1 MANPNTPF
9 GLMPVRHYFGGLVRE
24 NQYTIADGYSTALY
38 MGDPVLVT
46 GTGKN
51 IGIATAG
58 SSGIVTGVFAG
69 CKFIDTAGETWFRKS
84 WPASQAI
91 KSGTTAIA
99 YVYDD
104 PFILY
109 AIQSGATGIAAVDV
123 RLLTDLVSGT
133 GDAATGR
140 SGWSCA
146 GLAGSENQ
154 LKIMEVPDDYVHSGG
169 VVNAYGAYAVAYVL
183 LGKPELVATAPV
195 EE

>member
-9 GLMPVRHYFGGLVRE
+9 GLMPVRHYMGGVIRQNE
-24 NQYTIADGYSTALY
+24 YTIADAYSTSLF

-69 CKFIDTAGETWFRKS
+69 CKYVNAAGDTIFGKY
-84 WPASQAI
+84 WPASTAL
-91 KSGTTAIA
+91 KSGTVATAL
-99 YVYDD
+99 VYDD

-109 AIQSGATGIAAVDV
+109 AVQFDATGFVAAGV
-123 RLLTDLVSGT
+123 RQLADLVSGA

-140 SGWSCA
+140 SGWYA
-146 GLAGSENQ
+146 AYAAGSENQ
-154 LKIMEVPDDYVHSGG
+154 LKLMDLADQWVHSAGL
-169 VVNAYGAYAVAYVL
+169 VNAYGAYAVGLVM
-183 LGKPELVATAPV
+183 LGKPELVASAPV

>member
-9 GLMPVRHYFGGLVRE
+9 GLVPVRHYFGGVVRTNE
-24 NQYTIADGYSTALY
+24 YTIADAYATSLF

-69 CKFIDTAGETWFRKS
+69 CRYVNAAGDTIFGKY
-84 WPASQAI
+84 WPASTAI
-91 KSGTTAIA
+91 KAGSVA
-99 YVYDD
+99 YATVYDD

-109 AIQSGATGIAAVDV
+109 AIQSGATGIAAVDI
-123 RLLTDLVSGT
+123 RLLTDLVSGA
-133 GDAATGR
+133 GDATTGR

-154 LKIMEVPDDYVHSGG
+154 LKILDLASEWVHPGALA
-169 VVNAYGAYAVAYVL
+169 NAYGAYAVALVM
-183 LGKPELVATAPV
+183 LGKPELLASAPV